1 MFAIFF
7 HESMNPFHQIVT
19 SFPTVIFS
27 MLLLIC
33 AMYWL
38 IAMLGMV
45 ELEVLDMD
53 MDGDIDLNDSLEAQQ
68 GIAGVL
74 FKLGLNGVPLTI
86 VITIISIL
94 GWIISYYVIYFG
106 RTFIP
111 SFLPIELIAETV
123 ILIAVLFVSIL
134 LTAQIIKPIRTL
146 FKKLE
151 ADETKHIVGQIV
163 TVRSAVCNSST
174 GEAFM
179 NDGGAGILLN
189 IRATAD
195 QEFLKGD
202 EVVVIEENKE
212 TRIFRVIAKS
222 EFNDGVISN

>member
-7 HESMNPFHQIVT
+7 HVSMNPFHQTIT
-19 SFPTVIFS
+19 SFPTVIYTV
-27 MLLLIC
+27 LLIIC

-45 ELEVLDMD
+45 DLEILDFD
-53 MDGDIDLNDSLEAQQ
+53 MDGDIDANDSLEAQN

-86 VITIISIL
+86 VLTIIAII
-94 GWIISYYVIYFG
+94 GWIACYYAIYWSEALVPNFWPVELA
-106 RTFIP
+106 F
-111 SFLPIELIAETV
+111 ELIIFFV
-123 ILIAVLFVSIL
+123 ITFFTIM

-146 FKKLE
+146 FQKLE
-151 ADETKHIVGQIV
+151 ADETKHIVGQV
-163 TVRSAVCNSST
+163 VVVRSAVVNKDR
-174 GEAFM
+174 GEASM
-179 NDGGAGILLN
+179 NDGGAGLLLN
-189 IRATAD
+189 IRATGNA
-195 QEFLKGD
+195 EFFKGD

-222 EFNDGVISN
+222 EFGDYS

>member
-7 HESMNPFHQIVT
+7 HESMNPFHQNVT
-19 SFPTVIFS
+19 SFPTVIYTV
-27 MLLLIC
+27 LLLIC

-45 ELEVLDMD
+45 DLEVLDMD
-53 MDGDIDLNDSLEAQQ
+53 MDGDIDLSDSLEAQN

-74 FKLGLNGVPLTI
+74 FRLGLNGVPLTI
-86 VITIISIL
+86 VLTIIAIL
-94 GWIISYYVIYFG
+94 GWIICYYAIHFG
-106 RTFIP
+106 GAFIP
-111 SFLPIELIAETV
+111 DFWPIELAAEV
-123 ILIAVLFVSIL
+123 AVFIAVTFVTVM
-134 LTAQIIKPIRTL
+134 LTAQVIKPIRTL
-146 FKKLE
+146 FKKLDV
-151 ADETKHIVGQIV
+151 DETKHIIGQVV
-163 TVRSAVCNSST
+163 TVRSAVVDKDR

-189 IRATAD
+189 VRATGND
-195 QEFLKGD
+195 EFAKGD

-222 EFNDGVISN
+222 EFSDDA